1 MFTDDNFLEYI
12 SQINEI
18 EIKMESQYRVLAESL
33 SHPRYRQLFA
43 RLVVEEMEHQDRIDL
58 ISEMFSKKAG

>member
-1 MFTDDNFLEYI
+1 MFTDEHFREYI

-18 EIKMESQYRVLAESL
+18 EIKMEAQYRALAESL
-33 SHPRYRQLFA
+33 SHPRYRRLFA

-58 ISEMFSKKAG
+58 ISEMFSKKTG